1 MHTSRPRILAIEAD
15 PDRRL
20 QLERFLRERVNA
32 DVSVADSASTA
43 LRAIHF
49 QPPDLVVASMLLPPR
64 EDAQVMSHLNAIDDA
79 SRPAVLVVPP
89 LHAPARPSAAQR
101 LLHRLG
107 LRRLAPFPL
116 YDADAIGSRIQDA
129 LQDTNPERSRA
140 LRAVSRG
147 RAAARLAPA
156 PVRSLDAA
164 RALDQSPADASIV
177 LPQKPVITRAHRWQP
192 AELPWACTVQTPVGL
207 DARVINVSRSGI
219 LIETGS
225 KLPAGSIANV
235 HLSGMGTALV
245 VPAHVV
251 RAEVASVEVVG
262 VKYWIAAAFNGQ
274 LDALPEDS
282 ALPASARAPVTPRT
296 LAELLARVATEVER
310 GEGGADVKAM
320 FEQGVQRLSCAYD
333 VKLREAPAPTT
344 DRESIYFRV
353 PGPSGSRAVLQVIFE
368 PGHRPAADDFVL
380 MKAAAAA
387 AGLVMSDERRRP
399 GLPSSPGG
407 RRNVW

>member
-1 MHTSRPRILAIEAD
+1 MNTSRPRILAIEAD

-20 QLERFLRERVNA
+20 ELERFLRERVNA
-32 DVSVADSASTA
+32 EVAVADSASTA

-89 LHAPARPSAAQR
+89 LHAPEPPSAARR

-116 YDADAIGSRIQDA
+116 YDADAIGSRIQEA
-129 LQDTNPERSRA
+129 LQDRQPRSRA
-140 LRAVSRG
+140 LRIVGGGRDASR
-147 RAAARLAPA
+147 RAPA
-156 PVRSLDAA
+156 PDHLLGPA
-164 RALDQSPADASIV
+164 RPAELPSTDTPIV
-177 LPQKPVITRAHRWQP
+177 LPQKPVITRAHRWRP
-192 AELPWACTVQTPVGL
+192 ADLPWACSVHTPVGL

-225 KLPAGSIANV
+225 KLPTGSTANV
-235 HLSGMGTALV
+235 HLSGMGTALI

-251 RAEVASVEVVG
+251 RSEVASVEVAG
-262 VKYWIAAAFNGQ
+262 VKYWIAAAFNGR
-274 LDALPEDS
+274 LDPLPEDS
-282 ALPASARAPVTPRT
+282 VLPAVPVPVTPRT
-296 LAELLARVATEVER
+296 LAELLARVAAAVDR
-310 GEGGADVKAM
+310 GQKGADVKAM
-320 FEQGVQRLSCAYD
+320 FEQGVQRLASAYD
-333 VKLREAPAPTT
+333 VKLRETPAPTT

-353 PGPSGSRAVLQVIFE
+353 PSPSGSRAVLQVIFE

-387 AGLVMSDERRRP
+387 AGLVMTDERRGP
-399 GLPSSPGG
+399 ALLSPPDG
-407 RRNVW
+407 RRNSW